1 MGSFQD
7 SRCSNAMLALHL
19 TLLDTGDL
27 QVLHVAFALWA
38 YSLFGVG
45 QSPLVT
51 GLFARL
57 VHLACTTTE
66 AGWLAVSGID
76 HAQLAQRLLS
86 ADAAHLLIVVVVMVG
101 VLFLKLTLT
110 RWIQVCTRPTC
121 LWSLCASWS
130 LLLVAGTDQPAGT

>member
-1 MGSFQD
+1 
-7 SRCSNAMLALHL
+7 L
-19 TLLDTGDL
+19 TCA

-51 GLFARL
+51 SLFASL
-57 VHLACTTTE
+57 VRLACTTTE

-76 HAQLAQRLLS
+76 AGQLAQRLL
-86 ADAAHLLIVVVVMVG
+86 AENAAHLLMVVMLMVG

-110 RWIQVCTRPTC
+110 KWIQVSTYLPTVARA
-121 LWSLCASWS
+121 LCAEH
-130 LLLVAGTDQPAGT
+130 